1 MSMADKPEQDKKLNI
16 VINQAPLEEMRL
28 QQEDVDF
35 VRDSRAAMLAKSTP
49 LANVLLAILVL
60 FLLAA
65 VIWLQLAKLDEVTR
79 GMGKVVPASEVQI
92 IQNLEGGIL
101 SKIFVQEGDSVTK
114 GQVLTQLDDTRF
126 AAQYKQGYTKYASL
140 LATIARLT
148 AETENKS
155 HIIFP
160 PEVTKNLAL
169 VRRETNLFNSERQLL
184 KNTLFNLEHS
194 YKIAVHELNITKPLV
209 KQGVMSKIELLRIQ
223 RDVNAI
229 KTRMDSYK
237 DNFYESAFSEL
248 NQYKAEASVLAEN
261 LAALKDRMQR
271 TTITSPVDG
280 IIKQIYFNTIGGVIE
295 PAKPIMEVVPLNDKL
310 IIEAHILPKDIAF
323 IKAGQDAKV
332 KITAYDYSIYGG
344 LDATVTHVSADTSMD
359 PRGNPY
365 YEVDLTTDKNYFGSK
380 KGSLPI
386 MVGMTAQVDIIT
398 GKKPVLNYLLKPFLK
413 AKEKAMRER

>member
-1 MSMADKPEQDKKLNI
+1 
-16 VINQAPLEEMRL
+16 
-28 QQEDVDF
+28 
-35 VRDSRAAMLAKSTP
+35 
-49 LANVLLAILVL
+49 
-60 FLLAA
+60 
-65 VIWLQLAKLDEVTR
+65 
-79 GMGKVVPASEVQI
+79 
-92 IQNLEGGIL
+92 
-101 SKIFVQEGDSVTK
+101 
-114 GQVLTQLDDTRF
+114 
-126 AAQYKQGYTKYASL
+126 
-140 LATIARLT
+140 
-148 AETENKS
+148 
-155 HIIFP
+155 
-160 PEVTKNLAL
+160 
-169 VRRETNLFNSERQLL
+169 
-184 KNTLFNLEHS
+184 
-194 YKIAVHELNITKPLV
+194 
-209 KQGVMSKIELLRIQ
+209 
-223 RDVNAI
+223 
-229 KTRMDSYK
+229 MDSYK